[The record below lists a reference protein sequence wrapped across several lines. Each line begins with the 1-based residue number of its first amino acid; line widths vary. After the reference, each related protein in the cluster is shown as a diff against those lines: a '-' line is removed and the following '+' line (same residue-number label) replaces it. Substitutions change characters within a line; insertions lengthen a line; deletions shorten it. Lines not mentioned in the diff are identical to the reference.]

1 MKKIKYIV
9 RLSEEEQVQLEA
21 IVHKGKC
28 AARKQTRARILLK
41 AAAAIP
47 TKDIMQALDVSEEMV
62 YRVRQRFVE
71 EGMHAALQDKPRPGK
86 KRKLD
91 DRQCADL
98 IEIAR
103 GDAPEGHGRWTLRLL
118 ADKVVSLGFA
128 DSFSHETVRQVL
140 KKFSLRPTQRHS
152 NVLRK

>member
-1 MKKIKYIV
+1 
-9 RLSEEEQVQLEA
+9 
-21 IVHKGKC
+21 
-28 AARKQTRARILLK
+28 
-41 AAAAIP
+41 
-47 TKDIMQALDVSEEMV
+47 MV

-91 DRQCADL
+91 DRQCVDL

-103 GDAPEGHGRWTLRLL
+103 GDAPEGDDHWTLRLL

-140 KKFSLRPTQRHS
+140 KKFSPRHTQRNS
-152 NVLRK
+152 DVLRK